1 MGNNLLSTVRKN
13 DKKGLF
19 SASQVSIGYPTG
31 LATFDY
37 LNGYI
42 VESKDYDENVVAEY
56 PTLGITG
63 GTFITVVGKTG
74 TAKTTWC
81 IQTAYNIVKPFD
93 DNAFVFHYDLEQ
105 AINYTRV
112 ANITGASRRDLENKY
127 VIKQGVSY
135 IEDIFNMIYSIAK
148 AKDDNKNELMYDP
161 GICDEFGKPMKV
173 YVPTVVIIDSIPTL
187 SSKNTSDE
195 MEGSTHANR
204 VAKDIAQFYK
214 RLMPIIKQYNITVMA
229 INHINAKIEINP
241 FAKTQA
247 QVMYLKQ
254 DESVP
259 GGNAPSETWALI

>member
-1 MGNNLLSTVRKN
+1 MGNNLLSTLRKN

-148 AKDDNKNELMYDP
+148 AK
-161 GICDEFGKPMKV
+161 
-173 YVPTVVIIDSIPTL
+173 
-187 SSKNTSDE
+187 
-195 MEGSTHANR
+195 
-204 VAKDIAQFYK
+204 
-214 RLMPIIKQYNITVMA
+214 
-229 INHINAKIEINP
+229 
-241 FAKTQA
+241 
-247 QVMYLKQ
+247 
-254 DESVP
+254 
-259 GGNAPSETWALI
+259 